1 MGMVQMR
8 LHDGTILMHGA
19 APYDPVKAHEYYIRT
34 RKLKGRNKGTT
45 MPPVVKRQPVVS
57 KGPAGSF
64 SVTLG
69 SGRTIH
75 LSAQQLNE
83 QKAFAAKRV
92 HDIQD
97 RIKTLT
103 EKLHKSKSAAKKRE
117 STRKRNANKPQTAA
131 EKAKA
136 ARDAKQYRAKHK
148 TSLKTKA
155 AQAKNKSGSKS
166 AAKSTSSGSS
176 TSAAHISGQIA
187 VAKKSLATA
196 LSVQKALAGATKN

>member
-19 APYDPVKAHEYYIRT
+19 APYDPVKAHEYYIKNRQ
-34 RKLKGRNKGTT
+34 LKGRKTGTA
-45 MPPVVKRQPVVS
+45 MPPVIKRQPVVS
-57 KGPAGSF
+57 KPSAGSF
-64 SVTLG
+64 SITLG

-92 HDIQD
+92 HDIQE

-103 EKLHKSKSAAKKRE
+103 EKLHKTKNAAKKRE
-117 STRKRNANKPQTAA
+117 STRKRNVNKPQTAA

-136 ARDAKQYRAKHK
+136 ARDAKQYRSKHK

-155 AQAKNKSGSKS
+155 AQARKKSGSS